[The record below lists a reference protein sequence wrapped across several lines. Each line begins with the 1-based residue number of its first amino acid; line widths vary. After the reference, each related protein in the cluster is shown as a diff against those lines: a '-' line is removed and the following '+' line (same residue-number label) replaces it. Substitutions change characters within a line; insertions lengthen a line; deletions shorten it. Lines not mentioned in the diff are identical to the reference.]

1 MENKGKKMEI
11 NENQDQK
18 KENNKARKHIGVF
31 LGVLGVLGISYG
43 AYWTLYSSKFEE
55 TENAYVNA
63 NQISIAPS
71 VGGTVTGLY
80 VSDTMRVSK
89 DMLAL
94 KIEDTDYKIALE
106 RAENDLAKSVR
117 GFKTLKLNET
127 QASKSLQL
135 KESEL
140 RKASDDYLRE
150 KKTYENGLISKEE
163 FENFKFKYEQAQIN
177 LDNAKVSLQNA
188 NNQVFATSIKNH
200 PDVSK
205 AITQY
210 RQAYIDLSRTN
221 IKIPQEG
228 IIAKKSVNIGQK
240 VTSNQNLFTVIDEKN
255 EWVDAN
261 LKESQ
266 LKKVKMGQEVSLTSD
281 VNGNHY
287 KGYIVQIGAGSGSS
301 LSLLPAQNAT
311 GNWIKVVQRVPVR
324 IELDKQDLEK
334 NGYLPIGTSM
344 RVDIDTRNVKTIK
357 SEVNQEI
364 SPSYDEKELE
374 KKINQIINQNLGK

>member
-1 MENKGKKMEI
+1 MENQ
-11 NENQDQK
+11 ENNQK
-18 KENNKARKHIGVF
+18 IENNKARKNIGIF
-31 LGVLGVLGISYG
+31 LGILGLIGISYG
-43 AYWTLYSSKFEE
+43 TYWAMYSSKFEE

-106 RAENDLAKSVR
+106 RAENDLAKAVR

-135 KESEL
+135 KETEL
-140 RKASDDYLRE
+140 KKANDDYLRE

-163 FENFKFKYEQAQIN
+163 FENFKFKFEQAQIN

-188 NNQVFATSIKNH
+188 NNQVFSTSIRNH

-210 RQAYIDLSRTN
+210 RQSYIDLSRTS
-221 IKIPQEG
+221 IKVPQEG

-240 VTSNQNLFTVIDEKN
+240 VVPNQNLFTIIDEKN

-266 LKKVKMGQEVSLTSD
+266 LKKVKMGQEVSLISD

-287 KGYIVQIGAGSGSS
+287 TGYIVQIGAGSGSS

-324 IELDKQDLEK
+324 IELDKKDLEK

-364 SPSYDEKELE
+364 SPSYDDKELE

>member
-1 MENKGKKMEI
+1 MEI
-11 NENQDQK
+11 QEQK
-18 KENNKARKHIGVF
+18 IENNKAKKHIGIF
-31 LGVLGVLGISYG
+31 LGVLGLVGVSYG
-43 AYWTLYSSKFEE
+43 AYWSLYSSKFEE

-71 VGGTVTGLY
+71 VGGTITGLY
-80 VSDTMRVSK
+80 ISDTMRVSK
-89 DMLAL
+89 DMTAL

-106 RAENDLAKSVR
+106 RAENDLAKAVR

-127 QASKSLQL
+127 QANKSLQL
-135 KESEL
+135 KETEL
-140 RKASDDYLRE
+140 RKANDDFSRE
-150 KKTYENGLISKEE
+150 KKTFESGLISKEE
-163 FENFKFKYEQAQIN
+163 FENFKFKLEQAQIN
-177 LDNAKVSLQNA
+177 LDNAKVALQNA
-188 NNQVFATSIKNH
+188 DNQVFATSIKNH

-205 AITQY
+205 SITQY

-221 IKIPQEG
+221 IKVPQEG
-228 IIAKKSVNIGQK
+228 IIAKKAVNIGQK
-240 VTSNQNLFTVIDEKN
+240 VTPNQNLFTVIDEKN

-266 LKKVKMGQEVSLTSD
+266 LKNIKMGQEVNLSSD

-324 IELDKQDLEK
+324 IELDKKDLEK

-344 RVDIDTRNVKTIK
+344 RVDIDTRNVKNIQ
-357 SEVNQEI
+357 SEVKQEI